1 MGSNKSKTKRN
12 ILIDKLEVHK
22 IAKTPIE
29 PYRQSTHLTTPKLLR
44 KQSVEMPTPLKI
56 AIIGAGPAG
65 LTCGLAL
72 ARRGV
77 DITIFERGGNHLETA
92 TYNPNRSYTIDITGH
107 GKKAADHV
115 GASKRFDQEL
125 IRFRG
130 LKYALPAWTNRAPNR
145 TMTEAYPGQGWT
157 GSRGDICRV
166 LQAELSQV
174 GSANTRLF
182 FATRAHLIDARKGIL
197 LLESTDKSSCHEETF
212 DMIIGCDGSGSATR
226 STLQQLDPSFSVSS
240 MDLGNHSIMLHLDQ
254 HLDELNPEYLYVHAV
269 RPVAAVTGAINGP
282 NGPKDPRWFCQLGFS
297 GSRSF
302 SSADEAKQFLQQTQ
316 PLLLRYASPERIA
329 EFSQR
334 DCIATGKSKRCSSLV
349 SGRVVLVGDA
359 GAPVPPIGQ
368 GVNAAMESAMVLD
381 QCLALALEQGSEA
394 GAVVAQAQ
402 EHFLARW
409 TPEADALREI
419 ALTVDLSKSY
429 TSKRLLLAGALGY
442 SGVANAKKEA
452 LSYQQAWMI
461 FRTWER
467 RLRFTPLR
475 WLIPG

>member
-1 MGSNKSKTKRN
+1 M
-12 ILIDKLEVHK
+12 DKG
-22 IAKTPIE
+22 I
-29 PYRQSTHLTTPKLLR
+29 QLTTPNLIKKKR
-44 KQSVEMPTPLKI
+44 VEMPAPLKI

-72 ARRGV
+72 ARRGI
-77 DITIFERGGNHLETA
+77 DITIVERGGDHLEAA
-92 TYNPNRSYTIDITGH
+92 TYNPNRIYTIDITGH
-107 GKKAADHV
+107 GKKAVDHV
-115 GASKRFDQEL
+115 GATKRFDQEL

-130 LKYALPAWTNRAPNR
+130 LKYALPAWTNRAPNK
-145 TMTEAYPGQGWT
+145 TFTETYRGQGWT

-166 LQAELSQV
+166 LQAELNQV
-174 GSANTRLF
+174 KSPNTRLLF
-182 FATRAHLIDARKGIL
+182 STGANLVDANNGIL
-197 LLESTDKSSCHEETF
+197 LLERKEIGSSHEETF
-212 DMIIGCDGSGSATR
+212 DMIIGCDGSGSTTR

-269 RPVAAVTGAINGP
+269 RPVAAITGAINGP

-297 GSRSF
+297 GLRSF
-302 SSADEAKQFLQQTQ
+302 GSTDEAKKFLQQTQ
-316 PLLLRYASPERIA
+316 PLLLRYASPARIS

-334 DCIATGKSKRCSSLV
+334 SCIATGKSKRSSSLI
-349 SGRVVLVGDA
+349 SGRVVLLGDA

-381 QCLALALEQGSEA
+381 HCLALAQQQASEA
-394 GAVVAQAQ
+394 AAIVAQAQ
-402 EHFLARW
+402 AHFLARW

-429 TSKRLLLAGALGY
+429 TSKRLLIAGVLGY
-442 SGVANAKKEA
+442 SGVANAKKEE
-452 LSYQQAWMI
+452 LSYQQAWTR

-467 RLRFTPLR
+467 RLRYSPLR
-475 WLIPG
+475 WFIPG

>member
-1 MGSNKSKTKRN
+1 
-12 ILIDKLEVHK
+12 
-22 IAKTPIE
+22 
-29 PYRQSTHLTTPKLLR
+29 
-44 KQSVEMPTPLKI
+44 MPTPLKI

-65 LTCGLAL
+65 LTCALAL
-72 ARRGV
+72 ARRGI
-77 DITIFERGGNHLETA
+77 DIHIFERADNHLETA

-107 GKKAADHV
+107 GKKAAVHV
-115 GASKRFDQEL
+115 GATKRFDQEL
-125 IRFRG
+125 IRFCG
-130 LKYALPAWTNRAPNR
+130 LKYALPAWTKRAP
-145 TMTEAYPGQGWT
+145 TKTITETYPGQGWT

-166 LQAELSQV
+166 LQAELNQV
-174 GSANTRLF
+174 NSPNTRLLF
-182 FATRAHLIDARKGIL
+182 STEAHLIDAKKGIL
-197 LLESTDKSSCHEETF
+197 LLESINNKISYKETF
-212 DMIIGCDGSGSATR
+212 DMIIGSDGGGSATR
-226 STLQQLDPSFSVSS
+226 STLQHLDPSFSVSS

-282 NGPKDPRWFCQLGFS
+282 NGAKDPRWFCQLGFS
-297 GSRSF
+297 GFRSF
-302 SSADEAKQFLQQTQ
+302 KSADEAETFLKQTQ
-316 PLLLRYASPERIA
+316 PLLLRYASPARIA

-334 DCIATGKSKRCSSLV
+334 ECISTGKSKRCSSLV
-349 SGRVVLVGDA
+349 SGRVVLLGDA

-381 QCLALALEQGSEA
+381 QCLALAQEQGSESDA
-394 GAVVAQAQ
+394 IVAQAQ
-402 EHFLARW
+402 DHFLARW

-442 SGVANAKKEA
+442 SGVANAKKGE
-452 LSYQQAWMI
+452 LSYQQAWMR
-461 FRTWER
+461 FRTWEQ

>member
-1 MGSNKSKTKRN
+1 
-12 ILIDKLEVHK
+12 
-22 IAKTPIE
+22 
-29 PYRQSTHLTTPKLLR
+29 
-44 KQSVEMPTPLKI
+44 MPTPLKI

-65 LTCGLAL
+65 LTCALAL

-77 DITIFERGGNHLETA
+77 DIHIFERADNHLETA

-115 GASKRFDQEL
+115 GATKRFDREL
-125 IRFRG
+125 LRFRG
-130 LKYALPAWTNRAPNR
+130 LKYALPAWTKRAPNK
-145 TMTEAYPGQGWT
+145 TLTEAYPGQGWT

-166 LQAELSQV
+166 LQAELNQV
-174 GSANTRLF
+174 NPSNTRLLF
-182 FATRAHLIDARKGIL
+182 STEAHLIDARKGIL
-197 LLESTDKSSCHEETF
+197 LLESTDNKVSHEETF
-212 DMIIGCDGSGSATR
+212 DMIIGCDGGGSTTR

-282 NGPKDPRWFCQLGFS
+282 NGAKDPRWFCQLGFS
-297 GSRSF
+297 GFRSF
-302 SSADEAKQFLQQTQ
+302 RSADEAKTFLEQTQ
-316 PLLLRYASPERIA
+316 PLLLRYASPARIA
-329 EFSQR
+329 EFSKR
-334 DCIATGKSKRCSSLV
+334 DCLTTGKSKRCSSLV
-349 SGRVVLVGDA
+349 SGRVVLLGDA
-359 GAPVPPIGQ
+359 GAPVPPVGQ

-381 QCLALALEQGSEA
+381 QSLALAQEQGFGPDA
-394 GAVVAQAQ
+394 IVALAQ
-402 EHFLARW
+402 DHFLARW

-442 SGVANAKKEA
+442 SGIANAKKEE
-452 LSYQQAWMI
+452 LSYQQAWGR
-461 FRTWER
+461 FRKWEK

-475 WLIPG
+475 WLIPS

>member
-1 MGSNKSKTKRN
+1 
-12 ILIDKLEVHK
+12 
-22 IAKTPIE
+22 
-29 PYRQSTHLTTPKLLR
+29 
-44 KQSVEMPTPLKI
+44 MPTPLKI

-72 ARRGV
+72 ARRGI
-77 DITIFERGGNHLETA
+77 DITIAERGDNHLEAA

-115 GASKRFDQEL
+115 GATKRFDQEL

-130 LKYALPAWTNRAPNR
+130 IKYALPAWTNRAPNK

-157 GSRGDICRV
+157 GSRGDICRA
-166 LQAELSQV
+166 LQTELNQV
-174 GSANTRLF
+174 KLPNTRLLF
-182 FATRAHLIDARKGIL
+182 STEAHLTHASKGIL
-197 LLESTDKSSCHEETF
+197 FLESSDNKISHEETF
-212 DMIIGCDGSGSATR
+212 DMIIGCDGGGSATR
-226 STLQQLDPSFSVSS
+226 SSLQQLDPSFSVSS

-269 RPVAAVTGAINGP
+269 RPVAAITGAVNGP

-297 GSRSF
+297 GFRSF
-302 SSADEAKQFLQQTQ
+302 SSTDEAEKFLLQTQ
-316 PLLLRYASPERIA
+316 PLLLRYASPARIA

-334 DCIATGKSKRCSSLV
+334 DCLATGKSKRCSSLV
-349 SGRVVLVGDA
+349 SGRVVLLGDA
-359 GAPVPPIGQ
+359 GAPVHPIGQ

-381 QCLALALEQGSEA
+381 QCLALAQEQGSGPDA
-394 GAVVAQAQ
+394 IVAQAQ
-402 EHFLARW
+402 AHFLARW

-429 TSKRLLLAGALGY
+429 TSKRLLLASVLGY
-442 SGVANAKKEA
+442 SGVANAKKEE
-452 LSYQQAWMI
+452 LSYQEAWI
-461 FRTWER
+461 QFRTWER
-467 RLRFTPLR
+467 RLRYSPLR

>member
-1 MGSNKSKTKRN
+1 
-12 ILIDKLEVHK
+12 
-22 IAKTPIE
+22 
-29 PYRQSTHLTTPKLLR
+29 
-44 KQSVEMPTPLKI
+44 MPAPLKI

-72 ARRGV
+72 ARRGI
-77 DITIFERGGNHLETA
+77 DITIAERGVNHLEAA

-115 GASKRFDQEL
+115 GATKRFDQKL

-130 LKYALPAWTNRAPNR
+130 LKLALPAWTNRAP
-145 TMTEAYPGQGWT
+145 TKTITKAYTGHGWT

-166 LQAELSQV
+166 LQAELNQLNSP
-174 GSANTRLF
+174 NTRLLF
-182 FATRAHLIDARKGIL
+182 STEAHLIDPRKGIL
-197 LLESTDKSSCHEETF
+197 LLQSTDDRSSHEETF

-226 STLQQLDPSFSVSS
+226 SSLQQLDPSFFVSS
-240 MDLGNHSIMLHLDQ
+240 VDLGNHSIMLHLDQ
-254 HLDELNPEYLYVHAV
+254 HLDELDPEYLYVHAV
-269 RPVAAVTGAINGP
+269 RPVAAITGAVNGP

-297 GSRSF
+297 GFRSF
-302 SSADEAKQFLQQTQ
+302 SSTDEAKKFLQQTQ
-316 PLLLRYASPERIA
+316 PLLLRYASPARIA

-349 SGRVVLVGDA
+349 SGRVVLLGDA

-381 QCLALALEQGSEA
+381 ESLALAQEQSFEPDA
-394 GAVVAQAQ
+394 IVAQAQ
-402 EHFLARW
+402 NHFLARW

-419 ALTVDLSKSY
+419 ALTVDLSKSC
-429 TSKRLLLAGALGY
+429 TSKRLLLAEALGY
-442 SGVANAKKEA
+442 SGVANAKKEE
-452 LSYQQAWMI
+452 LSYQQAWMR
-461 FRTWER
+461 FRTWEQ

-475 WLIPG
+475 WLISD

>member
-1 MGSNKSKTKRN
+1 
-12 ILIDKLEVHK
+12 
-22 IAKTPIE
+22 
-29 PYRQSTHLTTPKLLR
+29 
-44 KQSVEMPTPLKI
+44 MPTPLKI

-72 ARRGV
+72 ARRGI
-77 DITIFERGGNHLETA
+77 DITVVERGDNHLEAA

-115 GASKRFDQEL
+115 GATKRFDQEL

-130 LKYALPAWTNRAPNR
+130 LKYALPAWTNRAPTK

-174 GSANTRLF
+174 NSPNTRLLF
-182 FATRAHLIDARKGIL
+182 STEAHLIDPRKGTL
-197 LLESTDKSSCHEETF
+197 LLESSDNMISHEETF
-212 DMIIGCDGSGSATR
+212 DMIIGCDGGGSATR
-226 STLQQLDPSFSVSS
+226 SSLQQLDPSFSVSS

-254 HLDELNPEYLYVHAV
+254 NLDELNPEYLYVHAV

-302 SSADEAKQFLQQTQ
+302 ASADEAKKFLIQTQ
-316 PLLLRYASPERIA
+316 PLLLRYASPARIA

-349 SGRVVLVGDA
+349 SGRVVLLGDA

-381 QCLALALEQGSEA
+381 QCLALAQEQGS
-394 GAVVAQAQ
+394 GPDTIVAQAQ
-402 EHFLARW
+402 DHFLTRW

-419 ALTVDLSKSY
+419 ALTVDLSKNY
-429 TSKRLLLAGALGY
+429 TSKRLLLAGMLGY
-442 SGVANAKKEA
+442 SGVANAKKEE
-452 LSYQQAWMI
+452 LSYQEAWI
-461 FRTWER
+461 KFRSWER
-467 RLRFTPLR
+467 RLRYSPLR

>member
-1 MGSNKSKTKRN
+1 
-12 ILIDKLEVHK
+12 
-22 IAKTPIE
+22 
-29 PYRQSTHLTTPKLLR
+29 
-44 KQSVEMPTPLKI
+44 MPTPLKI

-72 ARRGV
+72 ARRGI
-77 DITIFERGGNHLETA
+77 DITIAERGDNHLEAA

-115 GASKRFDQEL
+115 GATKRFDQEL

-130 LKYALPAWTNRAPNR
+130 IKYALPAWTNRAPNK

-157 GSRGDICRV
+157 GSRGDICRA
-166 LQAELSQV
+166 LQTELNQV
-174 GSANTRLF
+174 KLPNTRLLF
-182 FATRAHLIDARKGIL
+182 STEAHLTDASKGIL
-197 LLESTDKSSCHEETF
+197 FLESSDNKISHEETF
-212 DMIIGCDGSGSATR
+212 DMIIGCDGGGSATR
-226 STLQQLDPSFSVSS
+226 SSLQQLDPSFSVSS

-269 RPVAAVTGAINGP
+269 RPVAAITGAVNGP

-297 GSRSF
+297 GFRSF
-302 SSADEAKQFLQQTQ
+302 SSTDEAEKFLLQTQ
-316 PLLLRYASPERIA
+316 PLLLRYASPARIA

-334 DCIATGKSKRCSSLV
+334 DCLATGKSKRCSSLV
-349 SGRVVLVGDA
+349 SGRVVLLGDA

-381 QCLALALEQGSEA
+381 QCLALAQEQGSGPDA
-394 GAVVAQAQ
+394 IVAQAQ
-402 EHFLARW
+402 AHFLARW

-429 TSKRLLLAGALGY
+429 TSKRLLLASVLGY
-442 SGVANAKKEA
+442 SGVANAKKEE
-452 LSYQQAWMI
+452 LSYQEAWI
-461 FRTWER
+461 QFRTWER
-467 RLRFTPLR
+467 RLRYSPLR